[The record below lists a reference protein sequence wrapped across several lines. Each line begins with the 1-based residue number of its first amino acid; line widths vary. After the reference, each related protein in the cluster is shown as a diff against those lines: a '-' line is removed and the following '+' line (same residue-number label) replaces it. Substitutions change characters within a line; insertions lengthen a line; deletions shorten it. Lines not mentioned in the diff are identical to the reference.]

1 MSRSSSP
8 VQELT
13 RMGSKMS
20 DQATANGDATPP
32 SYSSKFFDKGAAAAV
47 SRQIYFKIV
56 FGGLMMMAI
65 VIFGIFSIY
74 WGALWRIPAHNL
86 PGWVIDFDGGQV
98 GSTVTNALLQST
110 QGGSKITWTTRS
122 ASDFPNGDID
132 VANSVV
138 NEKIWVAVVINNGA
152 TSNLNDAVSTADPS
166 YNGTSAVTAYGV
178 EARNENAYRSFIS
191 PIVQQTMAQFS
202 SQYARQMA
210 GQLANSSN
218 VANILANAPQLI
230 IQPVSFTL
238 VNLRPFDVPVASA
251 VTFVGLIYLLILSFF
266 IVMIA
271 GGAREA
277 SGLERKLTTRS
288 LILLRLATSFLAY
301 FFISLLYSL
310 LSKAFQVPF
319 DRKYGDAGFVL
330 FWMINFVGMLC
341 LGLSLE
347 AMITLLTIRFM
358 PFFMIL
364 WIITNVSV
372 CFMPIE
378 VLPKFYHYGYAMPFY
393 NVSHTVRSIVF
404 GSKNTLGLNFGV
416 LVAWIVIS
424 CFTLPLFQW
433 FVRRKLVAASRPVE
447 VVDAQEK
454 GNQ

>member
-1 MSRSSSP
+1 
-8 VQELT
+8 
-13 RMGSKMS
+13 MS

-266 IVMIA
+266 I
-271 GGAREA
+271 
-277 SGLERKLTTRS
+277 
-288 LILLRLATSFLAY
+288 
-301 FFISLLYSL
+301 LLYSL

>member
-1 MSRSSSP
+1 
-8 VQELT
+8 
-13 RMGSKMS
+13 MS

-191 PIVQQTMAQFS
+191 PIVQQTMAQIS

-266 IVMIA
+266 I
-271 GGAREA
+271 
-277 SGLERKLTTRS
+277 
-288 LILLRLATSFLAY
+288 
-301 FFISLLYSL
+301 LLYSL

>member
-1 MSRSSSP
+1 
-8 VQELT
+8 
-13 RMGSKMS
+13 MS

-98 GSTVTNALLQST
+98 GGTVTNALLQST

-191 PIVQQTMAQFS
+191 PIVQQTMAQIS

-266 IVMIA
+266 I
-271 GGAREA
+271 
-277 SGLERKLTTRS
+277 
-288 LILLRLATSFLAY
+288 
-301 FFISLLYSL
+301 LLYSL

>member
-13 RMGSKMS
+13 RMSSKVS

-32 SYSSKFFDKGAAAAV
+32 PYSSKFFDQGPAAAV
-47 SRQIYFKIV
+47 SRQIYLKIV
-56 FGGLMMMAI
+56 FGGLMMMAV

-86 PGWVIDFDGGQV
+86 PGWIIDFDGDQV

-110 QGGSKITWTTRS
+110 AGGSKITWSTRS
-122 ASDFPNGDID
+122 TSDFPNGNID

-138 NEKIWVAVVINNGA
+138 NEKIWVALVINNGA
-152 TSNLNDAVSTADPS
+152 TSNLNNAVASVDSS

-191 PIVQQTMAQFS
+191 PIVQQTMRQIG
-202 SQYARQMA
+202 SQYATQMA
-210 GQLANSSN
+210 GRLANSSSISD
-218 VANILANAPQLI
+218 ILTNAPQLI
-230 IQPVSFTL
+230 TQPISFTL
-238 VNLRPFDVPVASA
+238 VNLRPFDIPVASA

-266 IVMIA
+266 I
-271 GGAREA
+271 
-277 SGLERKLTTRS
+277 
-288 LILLRLATSFLAY
+288 
-301 FFISLLYSL
+301 LLYSL

-319 DRKYGDAGFVL
+319 DRKYGDSGFVL
-330 FWMINFVGMLC
+330 FWMINFIGMLC

-364 WIITNVSV
+364 WIISNVSV

-378 VLPKFYHYGYAMPFY
+378 VMPKFYHYGYAMPFY
-393 NVSHTVRSIVF
+393 NVSHTVRSILF
-404 GSKNTLGLNFGV
+404 GTKNTLGLNFGV
-416 LVAWIVIS
+416 LIAWIAIS
-424 CFTLPLFQW
+424 CITLPLFQW
-433 FVRRKLVAASRPVE
+433 FVRRKLIAAARPVE
-447 VVDAQEK
+447 VVDAEEK
-454 GNQ
+454 GRE

>member
-1 MSRSSSP
+1 
-8 VQELT
+8 
-13 RMGSKMS
+13 MS

-152 TSNLNDAVSTADPS
+152 TSNFNDAVSTADPS

-191 PIVQQTMAQFS
+191 PIVQQTMAQIS

-266 IVMIA
+266 I
-271 GGAREA
+271 
-277 SGLERKLTTRS
+277 
-288 LILLRLATSFLAY
+288 
-301 FFISLLYSL
+301 LLYSL

>member
-1 MSRSSSP
+1 
-8 VQELT
+8 
-13 RMGSKMS
+13 MS

-191 PIVQQTMAQFS
+191 PIVQQTMAQIS

-266 IVMIA
+266 I
-271 GGAREA
+271 
-277 SGLERKLTTRS
+277 
-288 LILLRLATSFLAY
+288 
-301 FFISLLYSL
+301 LLYSL

-433 FVRRKLVAASRPVE
+433 FIRRKLVAASRPVE